1 MRNRSHKS
9 LLKERASDSLL
20 GRILVLTGA
29 RQTGKTTL
37 VREAFP
43 DYAYISLDDPVLR
56 VQYQSLS
63 AYQWE
68 KQFPIAILDEV
79 QKVPQ
84 LIESIKAVYDQ
95 FPATRY
101 LLLGS
106 SQILLMQQVRESL
119 AGRCHLMELYPLTLP
134 EMLTQSWEDSVK
146 ESRLI
151 RWLKRGVN
159 LADIPAVLA
168 GNPQFVEASI
178 CFERY
183 LQVGGYPALWGDKLP
198 DEAQAQQWLYDY
210 VQTYLQRDIRDLA
223 EIRNLEP
230 FVLAQQMSAR
240 LTGELVN
247 YSSLAKEAGITAKT
261 ARRFLQYLQMSY
273 QVVLLQPWFRNS
285 RKRLVKS
292 PKLHYLD
299 PGVQSAVSGRY
310 GTLSGREFESAVVV
324 EMIKQIKNSGLRV
337 DFYHLRTAD
346 GREVDLLLELSD
358 GFYAF
363 EIKQSRSVH
372 ASDGR
377 HFKGLSALLDK
388 PLKHAFVVSN
398 DPVARELMEGVSAV
412 PVVALLS

>member
-1 MRNRSHKS
+1 MRNRSDKNVLKS
-9 LLKERASDSLL
+9 RSAGTF

-37 VREAFP
+37 VKEAFP
-43 DYAYISLDDPVLR
+43 DYEYISLEDPVLR
-56 VQYQSLS
+56 LEYQRLS
-63 AYQWE
+63 AQRWADQY
-68 KQFPIAILDEV
+68 PYAILDEI
-79 QKVPQ
+79 QKTPQ

-95 FPATRY
+95 FETPRY

-119 AGRCHLMELYPLTLP
+119 AGRCQLLELYPLTLP
-134 EMLTQSWEDSVK
+134 EMLTQSWEDPVQ
-146 ESRLI
+146 ESRLV
-151 RWLKRGVN
+151 RWLRDGVR
-159 LADIPAVLA
+159 LSDLPAVLSRDA
-168 GNPQFVEASI
+168 RFVKACS

-183 LQVGGYPALWGDKLP
+183 LRIGAYPALWNENIP
-198 DEAQAQQWLYDY
+198 EEEARRWLYDY

-247 YSSLAKEAGITAKT
+247 YSELAKEAGITAKT
-261 ARRFLQYLQMSY
+261 AQRFLQYLQMSY

-310 GTLSGREFESAVVV
+310 GALTGHEFESAVVA
-324 EMIKQIKNSGLRV
+324 EMIKQLKTSGLRA

-346 GREVDLLLELSD
+346 GREVDLLLETAD
-358 GFYAF
+358 GFYAV
-363 EIKQSRSVH
+363 EVKQSRSVQV
-372 ASDGR
+372 SDAR
-377 HFKGLSALLDK
+377 HLKGLPDLLDK
-388 PLKHAFVVSN
+388 PLIHSFLVSQ
-398 DPVARELMEGVSAV
+398 DPEVKALGDNVTAI
-412 PVVALLS
+412 PAPALLS

>member
-1 MRNRSHKS
+1 MLQERSKD
-9 LLKERASDSLL
+9 AF

-37 VREAFP
+37 VRRAFP
-43 DYAYISLDDPVLR
+43 DYEYISLEDPVLR
-56 VQYQSLS
+56 IEYQKLS
-63 AYQWE
+63 AQRWADQY
-68 KQFPIAILDEV
+68 PLAVLDEI
-79 QKVPQ
+79 QKTPQ

-95 FPATRY
+95 FDDPRY

-106 SQILLMQQVRESL
+106 SQILLLKQVRESL
-119 AGRCHLMELYPLTLP
+119 AGRCQLLELYPLTLP
-134 EMLTQSWEDSVK
+134 EMLTQSWDDPVQ
-146 ESRLI
+146 ESRLV
-151 RWLKRGVN
+151 RWMRDEVDLSE
-159 LADIPAVLA
+159 LPAVLA
-168 GNPQFVEASI
+168 RDERFVKADS

-183 LQVGGYPALWGDKLP
+183 LQVGGYPALWKEKISTE
-198 DEAQAQQWLYDY
+198 EAQRWLYGY

-247 YSSLAKEAGITAKT
+247 YSALAKEAGITAKT
-261 ARRFLQYLQMSY
+261 AQRFLQYLQMSY

-310 GTLSGREFESAVVV
+310 GALTGHEFESAVVAEV
-324 EMIKQIKNSGLRV
+324 IKQLKTAGLRV

-346 GREVDLLLELSD
+346 GREVDLLLETPE

-363 EIKQSRSVH
+363 EVKQSRVVH
-372 ASDGR
+372 ISDAR
-377 HFKGLSALLDK
+377 HLKGLAELLDK
-388 PLKHAFVVSN
+388 PLLHSFLVSN
-398 DPVARELMEGVSAV
+398 DPVVRPLAERLTAL
-412 PVVALLS
+412 PAVALLS